1 VPDNRILLVED
12 EPTTREILTYVLREE
27 GYAVDS
33 VGSAGAATTC
43 LEAIPYAL
51 VIADWFLP
59 DGNGIVVADA
69 AAELGAKTLI
79 ISDLVFQLPGGVAG
93 AHQLLP
99 KRVGAT
105 EIVAAVQRMIGKPMV
120 EPECPERRNGVP

>member
-1 VPDNRILLVED
+1 VPENRILLVED

-43 LEAIPYAL
+43 LGAIPYAL